1 MGRADQGRGRAGR
14 HKGDGRGRGSA
25 ARDPAAGG
33 GTRSGAAPAPEAAV
47 RDDLIGAALDAHGRG
62 DHAGVRWYL
71 DQLTARPDERSC
83 DDADRAL
90 VSRLV
95 ATTTSAWHRGWQPAE
110 LVRHVR
116 RAAGERQAGVAAD
129 MMAAEL
135 RRYDPRTIDA
145 SWDAQLASVGAH
157 QWWDGDDAYVRAWT
171 RRAGALRAEWIEAAV
186 EALHVLSRLPR
197 ITLLRPPPGRAR
209 RTAAPSAAAGAA
221 SVDRRML
228 DKVRALL
235 GKAESTGFPAEAD
248 ALTARAQEL
257 MARHRIDEALLAAA
271 EAGDTGGPVGRRIP
285 VDDPYPDAKAVLL
298 DTVAEAN
305 GCRAVWDQDLG
316 WCTVVGFPGEL
327 DAVELMFTSLLV
339 QATGTM
345 AGGRRKAF
353 RHSFLHAFA
362 QRIGERLRAAA
373 GAEERRAAEERPGG
387 DLLPVLAARDRQV
400 EDATED
406 LFPQTVRG
414 RVRGVH
420 DHEGWESGRAA
431 ADDTA
436 LDPRGRLP
444 GGR

>member
-1 MGRADQGRGRAGR
+1 MGGADRGRRRAGQRKGAGRGG
-14 HKGDGRGRGSA
+14 GSA
-25 ARDPAAGG
+25 APGAKTGPAAD
-33 GTRSGAAPAPEAAV
+33 AV
-47 RDDLIGAALDAHGRG
+47 PPSPDDLIGAALDAHGRG
-62 DHAGVRWYL
+62 DHGEVQWCL
-71 DQLTARPDERSC
+71 DQLTARPDEASC
-83 DDADRAL
+83 DAADRAL
-90 VSRLV
+90 VARLIG
-95 ATTTSAWHRGWQPAE
+95 ATSSAWHKGWQPAE

-116 RAAGERQAGVAAD
+116 RSAGDTQAGVATD
-129 MMAAEL
+129 MIAAEL

-145 SWDAQLASVGAH
+145 SWDGQLASIGAR

-186 EALHVLSRLPR
+186 ETLHVLSRLPA
-197 ITLLRPPPGRAR
+197 ITQLRPPPGRAR
-209 RTAAPSAAAGAA
+209 RIAAPQAARGAA
-221 SVDRRML
+221 PVDRRML

-271 EAGDTGGPVGRRIP
+271 EAGDNGGPVGRRIP

-339 QATGTM
+339 QAAGTM

-373 GAEERRAAEERPGG
+373 GAEERRAAEEQAGG
-387 DLLPVLAARDRQV
+387 DLLPVLAARDREV
-400 EDATED
+400 EDATES

-414 RVRGVH
+414 RIRGVH

-436 LDPRGRLP
+436 LDARGRL
-444 GGR
+444 GRG